1 MTRRIISKFV
11 CCGFY
16 VKKNVVFTL
25 ISFGVLKSDECLS
38 VRLPFELPFELQFE
52 IPFQLL
58 LELEVNL
65 VVQNVNEIQF
75 KLSRM

>member
-11 CCGFY
+11 FCGFY
-16 VKKNVVFTL
+16 VKKNLVFTL

-38 VRLPFELPFELQFE
+38 VRLPFELQFE